1 MPISRDTGEI
11 IQTTGIPKSH
21 IAAFQSVANAK
32 NCVIMSRAVG
42 ASCTQLIEEG
52 YASKGF
58 HVKAKSCNWGP
69 MAGFVLEDPNLTKR
83 GPSERGKQSSDLKH
97 AIEDWN
103 ASSTPLYISTARCKK
118 LLSDGTI
125 TKRGGDDRAMVVS
138 GTQTD
143 SSSDGPDRVL
153 RRYFFKLEQVAST
166 QLKNGIGTH
175 MYAVKYVDPGKAVH
189 SSDVED
195 EGHVHAMC
203 NPPGLGGTAAG
214 VRGAVTGDYDLFSL
228 AIHKGLYAP
237 GTMNNRGTDARM
249 ISVKG
254 LEQNIKAKKSDVG
267 EDVHLGN
274 MTGRLHQMR
283 AALNSAFQGAGYTGG
298 NMVHHSDEAGRP
310 FVDDVDLPV
319 FAVVPKE
326 AKPFALSDLGDV
338 REFFSMFIG
347 EKGFVPMFN
356 PGWMSELVF
365 NKRGVGASDLIAAK
379 GGLRPVRTN

>member
-1 MPISRDTGEI
+1 MPISRDEGGI
-11 IQTTGIPKSH
+11 IQITGIPRSH
-21 IAAFQSVANAK
+21 IAAFQAVANST

-42 ASCTQLIEEG
+42 TSCTQLIEEG

-83 GPSERGKQSSDLKH
+83 APSEREKQANDLQH
-97 AIEDWN
+97 ALQDWN

-125 TKRGGDDRAMVVS
+125 IKRGGDDSAMVVW
-138 GTQTD
+138 GAQTD
-143 SSSDGPDRVL
+143 NRSDGSERVL
-153 RRYFFKLEQVAST
+153 RRYFFKLRQVPSV
-166 QLKNGIGTH
+166 QLNNGIGSH
-175 MYAVKYVDPGKAVH
+175 MYAVKYVDPAKAEH
-189 SSDVED
+189 TSDVED

-203 NPPGLGGTAAG
+203 NPNDLGGTAAG

-228 AIHKGLYAP
+228 AIHKSLYSP
-237 GTMNNRGTDARM
+237 GTMENRGTDARM
-249 ISVKG
+249 ISVRG
-254 LEQNIKAKKSDVG
+254 LEQNIKAKKKDVG

-274 MTGRLHQMR
+274 MTGRLHQIR

-319 FAVVPKE
+319 FAVVPQE

-347 EKGFVPMFN
+347 AKGYVPMFN

-365 NKRGVGASDLIAAK
+365 NKRGFGAADLQA
-379 GGLRPVRTN
+379 GRQHLSPGQRT